1 MLTATYSL
9 VAMSVE
15 HANVR
20 ASLNAF
26 HALIR
31 TTFAPEPSLS
41 SGQVDFACLAMQR
54 LYTAF
59 DCRKVELFLVPAVRK
74 LTHVADRLLAELDQL
89 RHTAAQAIDFL
100 LDRVRGGAI
109 DSKIAVAS
117 FCDTADTFCSALLT
131 RLEREERELFSIA
144 RAVLP
149 VATWFDIAHEMIA
162 AESKSG
168 KARTARRLPERGSL
182 DPVPPPVRIE
192 QNFARGMAAKPA

>member
-20 ASLNAF
+20 ASLNSF

-31 TTFAPEPSLS
+31 TTFAPEPALS

-59 DCRKVELFLVPAVRK
+59 GCRKVEMFLIPSVRK

-89 RHTAAQAIDFL
+89 RRTAAQAMDWL
-100 LDRVRGGAI
+100 LDRVRGSAV
-109 DSKIAVAS
+109 DSTAAVAS
-117 FCDTADTFCSALLT
+117 FCEGAETFCTALLA
-131 RLEREERELFSIA
+131 RLEREERDLFSVA
-144 RAVLP
+144 RTVLP
-149 VATWFDIAHEMIA
+149 VETWFDIAHEMFA
-162 AESKSG
+162 ADSKTG
-168 KARTARRLPERGSL
+168 KVRPAVNLPARGSVS
-182 DPVPPPVRIE
+182 PVAPPGRVDC
-192 QNFARGMAAKPA
+192 FLARGMAS